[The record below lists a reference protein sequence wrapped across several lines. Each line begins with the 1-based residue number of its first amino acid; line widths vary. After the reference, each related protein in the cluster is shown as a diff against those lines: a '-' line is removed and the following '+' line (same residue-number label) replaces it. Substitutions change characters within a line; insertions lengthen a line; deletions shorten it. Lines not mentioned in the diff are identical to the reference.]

1 VRHSTPILDHPPA
14 APGLTQARAAAGAKA
29 AGAPV
34 PAFLIADIRVVNVD
48 KYEEYRARFRACVKR
63 HHGTFVAGGQEP
75 QVVQGGWS
83 PPRMLVVEFAR
94 RADAAAMTASD
105 EYRALELERGNC
117 AMFDMIIVDGV
128 APCRYVGRK
137 AAPVLAI
144 ADTRIVNR
152 PAFVEFRKGI
162 DQAVR
167 ENQGRYLAV
176 CDRVRTVAG
185 NWAPEL
191 VTIME
196 FPTREQALTAHTA
209 SGYEATRQR
218 GNNAAMIDMV
228 ILSGR
233 KPGETA

>member
-1 VRHSTPILDHPPA
+1 MNNGPTVS
-14 APGLTQARAAAGAKA
+14 
-29 AGAPV
+29 
-34 PAFLIADIRVVNVD
+34 
-48 KYEEYRARFRACVKR
+48 
-63 HHGTFVAGGQEP
+63 GGQ
-75 QVVQGGWS
+75 
-83 PPRMLVVEFAR
+83 RLLVIHPHHLN
-94 RADAAAMTASD
+94 DA
-105 EYRALELERGNC
+105 EAL
-117 AMFDMIIVDGV
+117 I
-128 APCRYVGRK
+128 
-137 AAPVLAI
+137 
-144 ADTRIVNR
+144 
-152 PAFVEFRKGI
+152 
-162 DQAVR
+162 QAVR

>member
-1 VRHSTPILDHPPA
+1 MRHSSPILDHLAA
-14 APGLTQARAAAGAKA
+14 APGLSQARATVRPGTA
-29 AGAPV
+29 V
-34 PAFLIADIRVVNVD
+34 TSMPAFLIADIRVVNFD

-63 HHGTFVAGGQEP
+63 YHGTFVAGGQEP
-75 QVVQGGWS
+75 QVVQGGWY

-94 RADAAAMTASD
+94 RADALAMIDSD
-105 EYRALELERGNC
+105 EYRALEVERGNC

-128 APCRYVGRK
+128 AACRYVGRK
-137 AAPVLAI
+137 TAPVLAI

-152 PAFVEFRKGI
+152 PAFAEFRKGI